1 MRSLQRLQRLEQR
14 VTGAGVTESEAR
26 NALRLFERELGRA
39 NWSSE
44 KFERLGGFWKYLIK
58 IMKI

>member
-44 KFERLGGFWKYLIK
+44 KFERLGGFWKYN
-58 IMKI
+58 